1 MVLCK
6 TDPYSDVELALV
18 DEQGLLDVLLNDE
31 RIVAYLNCVVIAFFL
46 SWADLELFGV
56 TFLLDLFWIVFFF
69 VYLVHFGGF
78 FLL

>member
-1 MVLCK
+1 VVLCK

-46 SWADLELFGV
+46 SWANLGLFGI